1 VNERR
6 RLRPPLQIR
15 PLSGE
20 QSGSRSQPLLEVQEV
35 SLPSLQGNRRSL
47 ICPQKSTLYQQ
58 ADPWHLP
65 LQLPLCSHM
74 SPPRLPSSNVTWPA
88 KRIYHWSQSS
98 PHWSTNVEQIGF
110 RIIRFLHQEGQAI
123 NRHLGHDSVC
133 CNCNPEPEG
142 ACRELPSLAPFLHK
156 RFTVTLLQCLHNK

>member
-1 VNERR
+1 MGVCAHEQVVSHRW
-6 RLRPPLQIR
+6 LLQADVLTWRMIHC
-15 PLSGE
+15 
-20 QSGSRSQPLLEVQEV
+20 
-35 SLPSLQGNRRSL
+35 RSL